1 MDETDRD
8 IVVGYDGS
16 PEADLALG
24 WAARTASLADSPVK
38 ALMVDDPYAAQWTRS
53 GRESELDLAAHADRI
68 LKEAG
73 AEGELERR
81 SGSVV
86 PELLDAARDASMLVV
101 GSHGHGRVAEALLG
115 SVSQHVAGH
124 ASCPVVV
131 VREPARPAAARIV
144 VGIDGSGGGAAALEF
159 ACRRAELTGE
169 EVVAVHAWKIGQVL
183 VDGRGLL
190 PDSIGPMLDAHE
202 LLLSESVAGVRA
214 DHPDVTLLEEAIP
227 VAPGQAL
234 VDASETASLVVTGSR
249 GRGAFTGMLLGSVSQ
264 EVLWRAHCPVA
275 IIR

>member
-1 MDETDRD
+1 MDETNRD

-16 PEADLALG
+16 PEADLALR
-24 WAARTASLADSPVK
+24 WAARTSSLSHSPVK
-38 ALMVDDPYAAQWTRS
+38 ALMVDDLYAAQWTGA
-53 GRESELDLAAHADRI
+53 GRESEQELAAHADRI
-68 LKEAG
+68 LNEAG
-73 AEGELERR
+73 AEGKLERR
-81 SGSVV
+81 PGTIV
-86 PELLDAARDASMLVV
+86 PELIDAARDASVLVV

-115 SVSQHVAGH
+115 SVSQHVARH

-131 VREPARPAAARIV
+131 VREPARSEAARIV
-144 VGIDGSGGGAAALEF
+144 VGIDGSGCSAAALEF

-169 EVVAVHAWKIGQVL
+169 AVVAVHAWKIGHVL

-190 PDSIGPMLDAHE
+190 PDTIGPMLDDHE

-214 DHPDVTLLEEAIP
+214 DHPDVTLLEEAVA

-234 VDASETASLVVTGSR
+234 VDASKTASLVVTGSR
-249 GRGAFTGMLLGSVSQ
+249 GRGAFAGMLLGSVSH
-264 EVLWRAHCPVA
+264 EVLGRAHCPVA

>member
-1 MDETDRD
+1 MDETNRD

-16 PEADLALG
+16 PEADLALR
-24 WAARTASLADSPVK
+24 WAARTSSLAHSPVK
-38 ALMVDDPYAAQWTRS
+38 ALMVDDLYAAQWTGS
-53 GRESELDLAAHADRI
+53 GRESEQELAAHADRI
-68 LKEAG
+68 LNEAG
-73 AEGELERR
+73 AEGKLERR
-81 SGSVV
+81 PGTIV
-86 PELLDAARDASMLVV
+86 PELLEAARDASMLVV

-115 SVSQHVAGH
+115 SVSQHVARH

-131 VREPARPAAARIV
+131 VREPARPEVARIV
-144 VGIDGSGGGAAALEF
+144 VGIDGSGGSAAALEF

-169 EVVAVHAWKIGQVL
+169 AVVAVHAWKIGQVL

-190 PDSIGPMLDAHE
+190 PDTIGPMLDDHE

-214 DHPDVTLLEEAIP
+214 DHPDVTLLEEAIA

-234 VDASETASLVVTGSR
+234 ADASKTASLVVTGSR
-249 GRGAFTGMLLGSVSQ
+249 GRGAFTGMLLGSVSH
-264 EVLWRAHCPVA
+264 EVLGRAHCPVA